1 MKKKS
6 LIQVAPSILSGDFGN
21 LAAEAKRAE
30 DAGAD
35 ALHFDVMDGHFVN
48 NLTLG
53 PKALAA
59 VNKATN
65 LFLDVHLMMYNPF
78 DYVERFV
85 EAGADRITFHIEATE
100 DVEDTLSFIR
110 RCNVQAGLA
119 FCPET
124 SMSLIPKY
132 LDKCDMIL
140 IMTVHPGF
148 GGQAFIPEMLEKVK
162 FVRETCDKLNIRK
175 SGLVTGEDYK
185 GPEIAPFDIEVDGGI
200 DHSTAKLCVDAG
212 ANILVSGTYLY
223 KARDMKEA
231 ISGLRM

>member
-65 LFLDVHLMMYNPF
+65 
-78 DYVERFV
+78 
-85 EAGADRITFHIEATE
+85 
-100 DVEDTLSFIR
+100 
-110 RCNVQAGLA
+110 
-119 FCPET
+119 
-124 SMSLIPKY
+124 
-132 LDKCDMIL
+132 
-140 IMTVHPGF
+140 
-148 GGQAFIPEMLEKVK
+148 
-162 FVRETCDKLNIRK
+162 
-175 SGLVTGEDYK
+175 
-185 GPEIAPFDIEVDGGI
+185 
-200 DHSTAKLCVDAG
+200 
-212 ANILVSGTYLY
+212 
-223 KARDMKEA
+223 
-231 ISGLRM
+231 